1 MIKPDEKDYKS
12 YSLRNLSE
20 WIEDALQ
27 SDATV
32 DEIYLTIVNS
42 IKQKNRYYQACL
54 NTGEELLRKLHVV
67 TPPHRPTHPKFDT
80 ISEVK
85 EFQKFWEEKDITGEG
100 C

>member
-42 IKQKNRYYQACL
+42 IKQRNRYHQACL

-67 TPPHRPTHPKFDT
+67 TPPHLSLIH
-80 ISEVK
+80 ISEP
-85 EFQKFWEEKDITGEG
+85 TRPY
-100 C
+100 

>member
-32 DEIYLTIVNS
+32 DEIHLTIVNT
-42 IKQKNRYYQACL
+42 IKQRNRLLKACL

-80 ISEVK
+80 NTDTK
-85 EFQKFWEEKDITGEG
+85 DYQKFWEEKDISGSDS
-100 C
+100 

>member
-32 DEIYLTIVNS
+32 DEIHLTIVNT
-42 IKQKNRYYQACL
+42 IKQRNR
-54 NTGEELLRKLHVV
+54 
-67 TPPHRPTHPKFDT
+67 
-80 ISEVK
+80 
-85 EFQKFWEEKDITGEG
+85 
-100 C
+100 

>member
-12 YSLRNLSE
+12 YSLRNLAE

-32 DEIYLTIVNS
+32 DEIHLTIVNT
-42 IKQKNRYYQACL
+42 IKQRNRSYQACL

-67 TPPHRPTHPKFDT
+67 TPPHRPTHGHLKIFKSVVICQQT
-80 ISEVK
+80 KLWLSSK
-85 EFQKFWEEKDITGEG
+85 G
-100 C
+100 